1 MKKSALLI
9 IPILLSAFV
18 CVAGYF
24 SVKYAIQLP
33 FRSTND
39 TLHKKNSPI
48 TMDFLIPGGTYLDE
62 KMTIGEVIRLRFK
75 KETSMF
81 NRSLKVIS
89 EMIPARYRYL
99 ADLVLLFFW
108 SFLYMTFLRIFTF
121 MGYARALRVSL
132 FLGGCTYFFMPDFS
146 PGKVDDILFIAIP
159 VSIMLLRGLIKRSA
173 KRAKRLQVQE

>member
-1 MKKSALLI
+1 MKKSILLI
-9 IPILLSAFV
+9 IPILLSVFV

-24 SVKYAIQLP
+24 SVKYALQLP
-33 FRSTND
+33 FRATND
-39 TLHKKNSPI
+39 ALHKKNSPI

-62 KMTIGEVIRLRFK
+62 KMTIGEVIQLRSK
-75 KETSMF
+75 KERSIF
-81 NRSLKVIS
+81 NRSLQVIS

-99 ADLVLLFFW
+99 ADFVLLFFW

-146 PGKVDDILFIAIP
+146 PGKIDDILFVAIP
-159 VSIMLLRGLIKRSA
+159 ISIILLRGLIKRSSRKA
-173 KRAKRLQVQE
+173 RIPLVQE